1 MKGEGRRSR
10 SLVMEDYL
18 QLAAGTLQFIYEQ
31 TQKEN
36 SCFLK
41 LTLQEET
48 VRLLCDGFRCEG

>member
-1 MKGEGRRSR
+1 MKGEGRRNR

-18 QLAAGTLQFIYEQ
+18 QLAAGTLQLIYEQ
-31 TQKEN
+31 PQKEN

-48 VRLLCDGFRCEG
+48 VRPLCDGFRCEE

>member
-1 MKGEGRRSR
+1 MKGEGRRNR

-18 QLAAGTLQFIYEQ
+18 QLAAGTLQLIYEQ
-31 TQKEN
+31 PQNEN
-36 SCFLK
+36 SYFLK